1 MVELVQTV
9 VEAAPE
15 VAAEVVEPVK
25 SVEQEVLVKLDQVV
39 ME

>member
-9 VEAAPE
+9 VEAALE